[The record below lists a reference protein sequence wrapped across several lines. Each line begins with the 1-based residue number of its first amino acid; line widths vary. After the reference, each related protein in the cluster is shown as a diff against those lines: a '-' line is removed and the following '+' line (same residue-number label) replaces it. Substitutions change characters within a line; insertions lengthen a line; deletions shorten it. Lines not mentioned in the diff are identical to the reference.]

1 MLNIDILKKKIL
13 YRSQHR
19 GTKEMDLLLNS
30 FVKKYIDTFDN
41 NEIKLLDLLLN
52 IDDEILYKW
61 YLGQNITTQ
70 IPNNTV
76 TKKLK
81 NFKL

>member
-1 MLNIDILKKKIL
+1 MNIDILKKKIL

>member
-1 MLNIDILKKKIL
+1 MMNIDILKKKIL

-19 GTKEMDLLLNS
+19 GTKEMDLLLNA
-30 FVKKYIDTFDN
+30 FVKKYIDTFDDS
-41 NEIKLLDLLLN
+41 EIKLLDFLLN

-61 YLGQNITTQ
+61 YFGQNINIQ
-70 IPNNTV
+70 VPINTV
-76 TKKLK
+76 TLKLK

>member
-1 MLNIDILKKKIL
+1 MNIEVLKKKVL

-19 GTKEMDLLLNS
+19 GTKEMDLLLNG
-30 FVKKYIDTFDN
+30 FIKKYIDSFSKR
-41 NEIKLLDLLLN
+41 EIKLLDFLLN

-61 YLGQNITTQ
+61 YLGQNINCQ

-76 TKKLK
+76 TQKLK
-81 NFKL
+81 KFRL